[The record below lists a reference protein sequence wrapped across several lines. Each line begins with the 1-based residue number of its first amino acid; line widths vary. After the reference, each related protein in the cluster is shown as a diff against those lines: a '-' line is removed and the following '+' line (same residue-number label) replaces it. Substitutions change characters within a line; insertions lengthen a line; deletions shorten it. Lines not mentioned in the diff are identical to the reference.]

1 MKKSKKWTTILV
13 SLTTAALMLTACGG
27 GSESGQQTG
36 QASTK
41 TGASADSKEQ
51 FKGQTL
57 NLLTWEGYGDPK
69 IIKQFEQK
77 YGVTVS
83 PTYFGSGDE
92 LIAKL
97 KSGGGSAY
105 DIISP
110 SGDIAGLLVQSGM
123 VEPIDTAKLTHFND
137 VVEKLKL
144 SDVVK
149 DDQVYGVPYVWGP
162 DYLIYDADVVKE
174 EPKSWNVFW
183 DPQYKGKISLYDDI
197 SNIYMIGQ
205 MDGLDQKDQS
215 ALYNMTEEQLQTAKQ
230 KLLELKPQVRKYW
243 TTGGELNDLF
253 ANKEVALAVGW
264 PLTVKE
270 VNDKGRNLK
279 WTIPQEGA
287 TGWIDRLM
295 IVKGSKNRE
304 LAELYL
310 DFAMSPEAQAHTAE
324 VTNYGVANPKAG
336 QHMSAELK
344 EITYVDEMEKMF
356 NKINFWQYVKERSRY
371 NEIWTEVKTN

>member
-1 MKKSKKWTTILV
+1 MKKSKKWTTVLA

-27 GSESGQQTG
+27 GSGTSQSAGQPSKEAGT
-36 QASTK
+36 
-41 TGASADSKEQ
+41 SADSKER

-69 IIKQFEQK
+69 IIKQFEEE
-77 YGVTVS
+77 YGVTVNS
-83 PTYFGSGDE
+83 TYFGSGDE

-97 KSGGGSAY
+97 KSGGGNSY

-110 SGDIAGLLVQSGM
+110 SGDVAGMLVQSDM
-123 VEPIDTAKLTHFND
+123 VEPIDTARLTHFND
-137 VVEKLKL
+137 VEKKL
-144 SDVVK
+144 QLPDVVK
-149 DDQVYGVPYVWGP
+149 DGKVYGVPFVWGP

-174 EPKSWNVFW
+174 EPKSWNVFF
-183 DPQYKGKISLYDDI
+183 DPKYKGKVALYDDI
-197 SNIYMIGQ
+197 SNIYMMGQ
-205 MDGLDQKDQS
+205 LQGLDKTDQS
-215 ALYNMTEEQLQTAKQ
+215 ALYNMTEEQLQTAKK
-230 KLLELKPQVRKYW
+230 KLLELKPQIRKYW
-243 TTGGELNDLF
+243 TAGGELNDLF
-253 ANKEVALAVGW
+253 ANREVVLAVGW

-279 WTIPQEGA
+279 WAIPQEGA

-310 DFAMSPEAQAHTAE
+310 DFAMSPKAQAHTAE
-324 VTNYGVANPKAG
+324 VTNYGVANPKAA
-336 QHMSAELK
+336 QFMSDELK
-344 EITYVDEMEKMF
+344 EITYVNEMDKMF
-356 NKINFWQYVKERSRY
+356 SKLNFWQYVRDRARY